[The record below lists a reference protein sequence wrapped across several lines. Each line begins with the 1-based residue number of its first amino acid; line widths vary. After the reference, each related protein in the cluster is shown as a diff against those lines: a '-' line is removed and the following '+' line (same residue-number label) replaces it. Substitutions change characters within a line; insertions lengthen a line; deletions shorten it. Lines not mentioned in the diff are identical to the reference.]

1 MGKKQ
6 ISGETL
12 GMGERDDWE
21 VYFHKEGHPLRCIYK
36 GSTEDMIWAIK
47 NPDEFEAELSL
58 DSYDLRFKI

>member
-36 GSTEDMIWAIK
+36 GSTED
-47 NPDEFEAELSL
+47 L
-58 DSYDLRFKI
+58 